1 MVKWSSIAVI
11 ALCIIHMLVLG
22 ADIPSESGKWLG
34 LNMWTF
40 DHWAPLRAQPFDLA
54 LSGGVFWA
62 TLGSFAAPMF
72 VLGALLLWLDRRG
85 LPIPAFVGWALF
97 AWMALLTA
105 IMPPSGFPVG
115 LIVVLA
121 LAIGL
126 QRKAR
131 A

>member
-1 MVKWSSIAVI
+1 MVKWSSIAAI
-11 ALCIIHMLVLG
+11 ALCIIHMVVLG
-22 ADIPSESGKWLG
+22 ADIPTEAGKWLA

-40 DHWAPLRAQPFDLA
+40 DHWAPLRQQPLDLA

-62 TLGSFAAPMF
+62 TLGSFAVPMF
-72 VLGALLLWLDRRG
+72 VLGALLFWLDRKG
-85 LPIPAFVGWALF
+85 LPIPSFVGWCLV
-97 AWMALLTA
+97 AWMALVTA

-115 LIVVLA
+115 LVVMLA

-126 QRKAR
+126 QRRAR